1 MIYLDTHA
9 VVWLYDDTDKKFS
22 NKAKEEIRNN
32 DLSISQMVRLELQY
46 LYEIGRIKT
55 HPEAILKY
63 LNQSIGLIVSD
74 SNSVA
79 IFDHAIEIDW
89 TRDVFDRLIVA
100 QAMVDNATLITKDK
114 TIRANYDKAIW

>member
-1 MIYLDTHA
+1 VIYLDTHA

-55 HPEAILKY
+55 HLCIY
-63 LNQSIGLIVSD
+63 
-74 SNSVA
+74 
-79 IFDHAIEIDW
+79 
-89 TRDVFDRLIVA
+89 
-100 QAMVDNATLITKDK
+100 
-114 TIRANYDKAIW
+114 